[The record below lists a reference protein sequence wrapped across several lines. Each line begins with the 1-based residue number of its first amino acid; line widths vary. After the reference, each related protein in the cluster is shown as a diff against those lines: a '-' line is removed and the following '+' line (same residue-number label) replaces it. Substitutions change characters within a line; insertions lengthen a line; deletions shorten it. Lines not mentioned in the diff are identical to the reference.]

1 MLITEDGS
9 QYKEK
14 VIFDSSRNTIVH
26 DVPAHRNLPIS
37 YVMIDFDLV
46 RIPRNAILTY
56 NIIYTSS
63 SISAIIYV
71 RVVAGVLT

>member
-14 VIFDSSRNTIVH
+14 VIFDSSKNTIVY

-37 YVMIDFDLV
+37 HVMIDFDLV
-46 RIPRNAILTY
+46 
-56 NIIYTSS
+56 
-63 SISAIIYV
+63 
-71 RVVAGVLT
+71 GKH